1 VPEVSKPG
9 AQPEA
14 VTGTLRRTRL
24 LRDHTQPLETVTA
37 RETSL
42 PGRGQ
47 KRTNTGLTLV
57 PADEESEPPRTM
69 RAQRPQRAANP
80 SRRALEALEN
90 NTLIRTNSQH
100 MDIDSDVD
108 S

>member
-1 VPEVSKPG
+1 M
-9 AQPEA
+9 
-14 VTGTLRRTRL
+14 TGTLKRRRSV
-24 LRDHTQPLETVTA
+24 RDMVQSSETVAA
-37 RETSL
+37 REASP

-47 KRTNTGLTLV
+47 KRNNTGLPLAM
-57 PADEESEPPRTM
+57 ADKENEPPRGM
-69 RAQRPQRAANP
+69 RHQRPQRIANP

-100 MDIDSDVD
+100 MEIDSEVD